1 MMRKFL
7 NTLKE
12 GSVFTYGALAGKRT
26 ELTSGSINRSLFSLA
41 IPMMM
46 ELVMESVFVS
56 VNLLI
61 IAKLGD
67 KVLGLVGI
75 TDSYINFSYAIAV
88 GIGIAAATLTAR
100 RAGEKDHEGMAGTAQ
115 YIIVL
120 ALFFAVLIGG
130 LSCLFSSDIVSFL
143 GLNSNSVPDGLLFS
157 KLVFLSIGLIIIR
170 LSVNGLFRGAGDAD
184 IAMKSL
190 WICHISN
197 IVFAVVLVF
206 GVGFIPAFGLMG
218 LAYAALLSRFISV
231 LYQVYIFL
239 SGKTCIRIMTPFQWD
254 FPLMKKIMKIAFGG
268 LVQYIIPTSSWLI
281 MVKIISTFGTT
292 ALAGYIIAQ
301 RIASVATMP
310 AWGIGNAAG
319 ILTGQNLGAG
329 NSERAEKTVWRAG
342 TINMT
347 YLIAVALFWQIAAGY
362 VVQFFTTETEV
373 ARYAVQYIHVVS
385 MAYLLLGFT
394 MVISRALNA
403 AGNIMQ
409 VTLLYIIMF
418 YVIQLPMAYILGV
431 RLQWELKGIFA
442 AIVSSEIVL
451 AVLFLMIFRNG
462 KWKTIKI

>member
-1 MMRKFL
+1 MRKFL
-7 NTLKE
+7 HILKE
-12 GSVFTYGALAGKRT
+12 GAVFTYGAIAGKKV
-26 ELTSGSINRSLFSLA
+26 ELTSGSINRSIFSLA
-41 IPMMM
+41 IPMVM

-75 TDSYINFSYAIAV
+75 TDNYINFAYAIAV
-88 GIGIAAATLTAR
+88 GLGIAAATLTAR
-100 RAGEKDHEGMAGTAQ
+100 RAGEKDKEGMGRTAQ
-115 YIIVL
+115 YIILL

-130 LSCLFSSDIVSFL
+130 VSCFFASEIVDFLGINASTVTEGVSF
-143 GLNSNSVPDGLLFS
+143 SR
-157 KLVFLSIGLIIIR
+157 LVFLSIGLVILR

-197 IVFAVVLVF
+197 IIFAVILVF
-206 GVGFIPAFGLMG
+206 GLGFIPAFGLMG
-218 LAYAALLSRFISV
+218 LAYATVLSRLLGV
-231 LYQVYIFL
+231 LYQAFVFAT
-239 SGKTCIRIMTPFQWD
+239 GKTSISIRV
-254 FPLMKKIMKIAFGG
+254 PLQLDIPLLQKILKLAFGG

-319 ILTGQNLGAG
+319 VLTGQNLGAG
-329 NSERAEKTVWRAG
+329 EPERAEKTVWRAG

-347 YLIAVALFWQIAAGY
+347 YLVLVALFWQIAAEY
-362 VVQFFTTETEV
+362 VVKFFTTEPEV

-403 AGNIMQ
+403 AGNILQ
-409 VTLLYIIMF
+409 VTLLYLVMF
-418 YVIQLPMAYILGV
+418 YVIQLPLAYLLGV
-431 RLQWELKGIFA
+431 RFQWELRGIFT

-451 AVLFLMIFRNG
+451 AVLFLMIFKNG

>member
-1 MMRKFL
+1 MRKFL
-7 NTLKE
+7 HILKE
-12 GSVFTYGALAGKRT
+12 GAVFTYGAIAGKKV
-26 ELTSGSINRSLFSLA
+26 ELTSGSINRSIFSLA
-41 IPMMM
+41 IPMVM

-75 TDSYINFSYAIAV
+75 TDNYINFAYAIAV
-88 GIGIAAATLTAR
+88 GLGIAAATLTAR
-100 RAGEKDHEGMAGTAQ
+100 RAGEKDKEGMGRTAQ
-115 YIIVL
+115 YIILL

-130 LSCLFSSDIVSFL
+130 VSCFFASEIVDFLGINASTVTEGVSF
-143 GLNSNSVPDGLLFS
+143 SR
-157 KLVFLSIGLIIIR
+157 LVFLSIGLVILR

-197 IVFAVVLVF
+197 IIFAVVLVF
-206 GVGFIPAFGLMG
+206 GLGFIPAFGLMG
-218 LAYAALLSRFISV
+218 LAYATVLSRLLGV
-231 LYQVYIFL
+231 LYQAFVFAT
-239 SGKTCIRIMTPFQWD
+239 GKTSISIRV
-254 FPLMKKIMKIAFGG
+254 PLQLDIPLLQKILKLAFGG

-319 ILTGQNLGAG
+319 VLTGQNLGAG
-329 NSERAEKTVWRAG
+329 EPERAEKTVWRAG

-347 YLIAVALFWQIAAGY
+347 YLVLVALFWQIAAEY
-362 VVQFFTTETEV
+362 VVKFFTTEPEV

-403 AGNIMQ
+403 AGNVMQ
-409 VTLLYIIMF
+409 VTLLYLVMF
-418 YVIQLPMAYILGV
+418 YVIQLPLAYLLGV
-431 RLQWELKGIFA
+431 RFQWELRGIFT

-451 AVLFLMIFRNG
+451 AVLFLMIFKNG

>member
-1 MMRKFL
+1 MRKFL
-7 NTLKE
+7 HILKE
-12 GSVFTYGALAGKRT
+12 GAVFTYGAIAGKKV
-26 ELTSGSINRSLFSLA
+26 ELTSGSINRSIFSLA
-41 IPMMM
+41 IPMVM

-61 IAKLGD
+61 IAKLGN

-75 TDSYINFSYAIAV
+75 TDNYINFAYAIAV
-88 GIGIAAATLTAR
+88 GLGIAAATLTAR
-100 RAGEKDHEGMAGTAQ
+100 RAGEKDKQGMGRTAQ
-115 YIIVL
+115 YIILL

-130 LSCLFSSDIVSFL
+130 VSCFFASEIVDFLGINASTVTEGVSF
-143 GLNSNSVPDGLLFS
+143 SR
-157 KLVFLSIGLIIIR
+157 LVFLSIGLVILR

-197 IVFAVVLVF
+197 IIFAVILVF
-206 GVGFIPAFGLMG
+206 GLGFIPAFGLMG
-218 LAYAALLSRFISV
+218 LAYATVLSRLLGV
-231 LYQVYIFL
+231 LYQAFVFAT
-239 SGKTCIRIMTPFQWD
+239 GKTSISIRV
-254 FPLMKKIMKIAFGG
+254 PLQLDIPLLQKILKLAFGG

-319 ILTGQNLGAG
+319 VLTGQNLGAG
-329 NSERAEKTVWRAG
+329 EPERAEKTVWRAG

-347 YLIAVALFWQIAAGY
+347 YLVLVALFWQIAAEY
-362 VVQFFTTETEV
+362 VVKFFTTEPEV

-403 AGNIMQ
+403 AGNILQ
-409 VTLLYIIMF
+409 VTLLYLVMF
-418 YVIQLPMAYILGV
+418 YVIQLPLAYLLGV
-431 RLQWELKGIFA
+431 RFQWELRGIFT

-451 AVLFLMIFRNG
+451 AVLFLMIFKNG

>member
-1 MMRKFL
+1 MRKFL
-7 NTLKE
+7 HILKE
-12 GSVFTYGALAGKRT
+12 GAVFAYGAVAGKKV
-26 ELTSGSINRSLFSLA
+26 ELTSGSINRSIFSLA
-41 IPMMM
+41 IPMVM

-75 TDSYINFSYAIAV
+75 TDNYINFAYAIAV
-88 GIGIAAATLTAR
+88 GLGIAAATLIAR
-100 RAGEKDHEGMAGTAQ
+100 RAGEKDKEGMGRTAQ
-115 YIIVL
+115 YIIL
-120 ALFFAVLIGG
+120 LSLFFAVLIGG
-130 LSCLFSSDIVSFL
+130 ISCYFSAEIVDFL
-143 GLNSNSVPDGLLFS
+143 GVNANAVADGISFS
-157 KLVFLSIGLIIIR
+157 RLVFLSIGLVILR

-197 IVFAVVLVF
+197 IIFAVILVF
-206 GVGFIPAFGLMG
+206 GLGFIPAFGLMG
-218 LAYAALLSRFISV
+218 LAYATVLSRLLGV
-231 LYQVYIFL
+231 LYQAFIFL
-239 SGKTCIRIMTPFQWD
+239 SGKTSISIRVPFQLD
-254 FPLMKKIMKIAFGG
+254 VPLLQKILKIAFGG

-319 ILTGQNLGAG
+319 VLTGQNLGAG
-329 NSERAEKTVWRAG
+329 EPERAEKTVWRAG

-347 YLIAVALFWQIAAGY
+347 YLVIVALFWQIAAEY
-362 VVQFFTTETEV
+362 VVKFFTTEPDV

-403 AGNIMQ
+403 AGNILQ
-409 VTLLYIIMF
+409 VTLLYLVMF
-418 YVIQLPMAYILGV
+418 YVIQLPLAYLLGV
-431 RLQWELKGIFA
+431 RFQWELRGIFT

>member
-1 MMRKFL
+1 MRKFL
-7 NTLKE
+7 HMLKE
-12 GSVFTYGALAGKRT
+12 GTVFTYGALAGKKV
-26 ELTSGSINRSLFSLA
+26 ELTSGSINRSIFSLA
-41 IPMMM
+41 IPMVM

-61 IAKLGD
+61 IARLGD

-75 TDSYINFSYAIAV
+75 TDNYINFAYAIAV
-88 GIGIAAATLTAR
+88 GLGIAAATLVAR
-100 RAGEKDHEGMAGTAQ
+100 RAGEKDTEGMGRTAH
-115 YIIVL
+115 YIILL
-120 ALFFAVLIGG
+120 AFFFAVLIGG
-130 LSCLFSSDIVSFL
+130 ISCLFASEIVAFL
-143 GLNSNSVPDGLLFS
+143 GISTDVVTDGLSFS
-157 KLVFLSIGLIIIR
+157 RLVFLSIGLVILR
-170 LSVNGLFRGAGDAD
+170 LSINGLFRGAGDAD
-184 IAMKSL
+184 LAMKSL
-190 WICHISN
+190 WLCHISN

-218 LAYAALLSRFISV
+218 LAYATILSRLLAVIYQFFI
-231 LYQVYIFL
+231 LL
-239 SGKTCIRIMTPFQWD
+239 SGKTSINI
-254 FPLMKKIMKIAFGG
+254 LMKFHLDIPLLRKILKIAFGG

-319 ILTGQNLGAG
+319 VLTGQNLGAG
-329 NSERAEKTVWRAG
+329 DPDRAEKTVWRAG

-347 YLIAVALFWQIAAGY
+347 YLIAVALFWQIAAEY
-362 VVQFFTTETEV
+362 VVKFFTTETEV

-409 VTLLYIIMF
+409 VTMLYIIMF
-418 YVIQLPMAYILGV
+418 YVIQLPLAYLLGV
-431 RLQWELKGIFA
+431 RFQWELTGIFT

-451 AVLFLMIFRNG
+451 AVLFLMIFKNG

>member
-1 MMRKFL
+1 MRKFL
-7 NTLKE
+7 HILKE
-12 GSVFTYGALAGKRT
+12 GAVFTYGAIAGKKV
-26 ELTSGSINRSLFSLA
+26 ELTSGSINRSIFSLA
-41 IPMMM
+41 IPMVM

-75 TDSYINFSYAIAV
+75 TDNYINFAYAIAV
-88 GIGIAAATLTAR
+88 GLGIAAATLTAR
-100 RAGEKDHEGMAGTAQ
+100 RAGEKDKEGMGRTAQ
-115 YIIVL
+115 YIILL
-120 ALFFAVLIGG
+120 ALFFAALIGG
-130 LSCLFSSDIVSFL
+130 VSCFFASEIVDFL
-143 GLNSNSVPDGLLFS
+143 GINASTVTDGISFS
-157 KLVFLSIGLIIIR
+157 RLVFLSIGLVILR

-197 IVFAVVLVF
+197 IIFAVILVF
-206 GVGFIPAFGLMG
+206 GLGFIPAFGLMG
-218 LAYAALLSRFISV
+218 LAYATVLSRLLGV
-231 LYQVYIFL
+231 LYQAFIL
-239 SGKTCIRIMTPFQWD
+239 ISGKTSISIRVPFQLD
-254 FPLMKKIMKIAFGG
+254 IPLLQKILKIAFGG

-319 ILTGQNLGAG
+319 VLTGQNLGAG
-329 NSERAEKTVWRAG
+329 EPERAEKTVWRAG

-347 YLIAVALFWQIAAGY
+347 YLVLVALFWQVAAEY
-362 VVQFFTTETEV
+362 VVKFFTTEPEV
-373 ARYAVQYIHVVS
+373 AGYAVQYIHVVS

-403 AGNIMQ
+403 AGNILQ
-409 VTLLYIIMF
+409 VTLLYLVMF
-418 YVIQLPMAYILGV
+418 YVIQLPLAYLLGV
-431 RLQWELKGIFA
+431 RFQWELRGIFT

-451 AVLFLMIFRNG
+451 AVLFLMIFKNG

>member
-1 MMRKFL
+1 MRKFL
-7 NTLKE
+7 HILKE
-12 GSVFTYGALAGKRT
+12 GAVFTYGAIAGKKV
-26 ELTSGSINRSLFSLA
+26 ELTSGSINRSIFSLA
-41 IPMMM
+41 IPMVM

-75 TDSYINFSYAIAV
+75 TDNYINFAYAIAV
-88 GIGIAAATLTAR
+88 GLGIAAATLTAR
-100 RAGEKDHEGMAGTAQ
+100 RAGEKDKEGMGRTAQ
-115 YIIVL
+115 YIILL

-130 LSCLFSSDIVSFL
+130 VSCFFASEIVGFLGINASTVTEGVSF
-143 GLNSNSVPDGLLFS
+143 SR
-157 KLVFLSIGLIIIR
+157 LVFLSIGLVILR

-197 IVFAVVLVF
+197 IIFAVILVF
-206 GVGFIPAFGLMG
+206 GLGFIPAFGLMG
-218 LAYAALLSRFISV
+218 LAYATVLSRLLGV
-231 LYQVYIFL
+231 LYQAFVL
-239 SGKTCIRIMTPFQWD
+239 MSGKTSIIIRV
-254 FPLMKKIMKIAFGG
+254 PLQLDVPLLQKILKIAFGG

-319 ILTGQNLGAG
+319 VLTGQNLGAG
-329 NSERAEKTVWRAG
+329 EPERAEKTVWRAG

-347 YLIAVALFWQIAAGY
+347 YLVLVALFWQIAAEY
-362 VVQFFTTETEV
+362 VVKFFTTEPEV

-403 AGNIMQ
+403 AGNILQ
-409 VTLLYIIMF
+409 VTLLYLVMF
-418 YVIQLPMAYILGV
+418 YVIQLPLAYLLGV
-431 RLQWELKGIFA
+431 RFQWELRGIFT

-451 AVLFLMIFRNG
+451 AVLFLMIFKNG

>member
-1 MMRKFL
+1 MRKFL
-7 NTLKE
+7 HILKE
-12 GSVFTYGALAGKRT
+12 GAVFTYGAIAGKKV
-26 ELTSGSINRSLFSLA
+26 ELTSGSINRSIFSLA
-41 IPMMM
+41 IPMVM

-75 TDSYINFSYAIAV
+75 TDNYINFAYAIAV
-88 GIGIAAATLTAR
+88 GLGIAAATLTAR
-100 RAGEKDHEGMAGTAQ
+100 RAGEKDKEGMGRTAQ
-115 YIIVL
+115 YIILL

-130 LSCLFSSDIVSFL
+130 VSCFFASEIVDFLGINASTVTEGVSF
-143 GLNSNSVPDGLLFS
+143 SR
-157 KLVFLSIGLIIIR
+157 LVFLSIGLVILR

-197 IVFAVVLVF
+197 IIFAVILVF
-206 GVGFIPAFGLMG
+206 GLGFIPAFGLMG
-218 LAYAALLSRFISV
+218 LAYATVLSRLLGV
-231 LYQVYIFL
+231 LYQAFVL
-239 SGKTCIRIMTPFQWD
+239 MAGKTSIIIRV
-254 FPLMKKIMKIAFGG
+254 PLQLDVPLLQKILKIAFGG

-319 ILTGQNLGAG
+319 VLTGQNLGAG
-329 NSERAEKTVWRAG
+329 EPERAEKTVWRAG

-347 YLIAVALFWQIAAGY
+347 YLVLVALFWQIAAEY
-362 VVQFFTTETEV
+362 VVKFFTTEPEV

-403 AGNIMQ
+403 AGNILQ
-409 VTLLYIIMF
+409 VTLLYLVMF
-418 YVIQLPMAYILGV
+418 YVIQLPLAYLLGV
-431 RLQWELKGIFA
+431 RFQWELRGIFT

-451 AVLFLMIFRNG
+451 AVLFLMIFKNG

>member
-1 MMRKFL
+1 MRKFL
-7 NTLKE
+7 HILKE
-12 GSVFTYGALAGKRT
+12 GAVFAYGAIAGKKV
-26 ELTSGSINRSLFSLA
+26 ELTSGSINRSIFSLA
-41 IPMMM
+41 IPMVM

-75 TDSYINFSYAIAV
+75 TDNYINFAYAIAV
-88 GIGIAAATLTAR
+88 GLGIAAATLTAR
-100 RAGEKDHEGMAGTAQ
+100 RAGEKDQEGMGRTAQ
-115 YIIVL
+115 YIILL
-120 ALFFAVLIGG
+120 ALFFAVFIGCI
-130 LSCLFSSDIVSFL
+130 SCYFSAEIVDFLGVNANAVVDGVSF
-143 GLNSNSVPDGLLFS
+143 SR
-157 KLVFLSIGLIIIR
+157 LVFLSIGLVILR

-197 IVFAVVLVF
+197 IIFAVILVF
-206 GVGFIPAFGLMG
+206 GLGFIPAFGLMG
-218 LAYAALLSRFISV
+218 LAYATVLSRTLGV
-231 LYQVYIFL
+231 LYQAFIFL
-239 SGKTCIRIMTPFQWD
+239 SGKTSISIRVPFQLD
-254 FPLMKKIMKIAFGG
+254 IPLLQKILKITFGG

-319 ILTGQNLGAG
+319 VLTGQNLGAG
-329 NSERAEKTVWRAG
+329 EPERAEKTVWRAG

-347 YLIAVALFWQIAAGY
+347 YLVIVALFWQIAAEY
-362 VVQFFTTETEV
+362 VVKFFTTDPEV

-403 AGNIMQ
+403 AGNILQ
-409 VTLLYIIMF
+409 VTLLYLVMF
-418 YVIQLPMAYILGV
+418 YVIQLPLAYLLGV
-431 RLQWELKGIFA
+431 RFQWELRGIFT

>member
-1 MMRKFL
+1 MRKFL
-7 NTLKE
+7 HILKE
-12 GSVFTYGALAGKRT
+12 GAVFAYGAIAGKKV
-26 ELTSGSINRSLFSLA
+26 ELTSGSINRSIFSLA
-41 IPMMM
+41 IPMVM

-75 TDSYINFSYAIAV
+75 TDNYINFAYAIAV
-88 GIGIAAATLTAR
+88 GLGIAAATLTAR
-100 RAGEKDHEGMAGTAQ
+100 RAGEKDQEGMGRTAQ
-115 YIIVL
+115 YIILL

-130 LSCLFSSDIVSFL
+130 ISCYFSAEIVDFLGVNANAVVDGVSF
-143 GLNSNSVPDGLLFS
+143 SR
-157 KLVFLSIGLIIIR
+157 LVFLSIGLVILR

-197 IVFAVVLVF
+197 IIFAVILVF
-206 GVGFIPAFGLMG
+206 GLGFIPAFGLMG
-218 LAYAALLSRFISV
+218 LAYATVLSRTLGV
-231 LYQVYIFL
+231 LYQAFIFL
-239 SGKTCIRIMTPFQWD
+239 SGKTSISIRVPFRLD
-254 FPLMKKIMKIAFGG
+254 IPLLQKILKIAFGG

-319 ILTGQNLGAG
+319 VLTGQNLGAG
-329 NSERAEKTVWRAG
+329 EPERAEKTVWRAG

-347 YLIAVALFWQIAAGY
+347 YLVIVALFWQIAAEY
-362 VVQFFTTETEV
+362 VVKFFTTEPEV

-403 AGNIMQ
+403 AGNILQ
-409 VTLLYIIMF
+409 VTLLYLVMF
-418 YVIQLPMAYILGV
+418 YVIQLPLAYLLGV
-431 RLQWELKGIFA
+431 RFQWELRGIFT

>member
-1 MMRKFL
+1 MRKFL
-7 NTLKE
+7 HILKE
-12 GSVFTYGALAGKRT
+12 GAVFTYGAIAGKKV
-26 ELTSGSINRSLFSLA
+26 ELTSGSINRSIFSLA
-41 IPMMM
+41 IPMVM

-75 TDSYINFSYAIAV
+75 TDNYINFAYAIAV
-88 GIGIAAATLTAR
+88 GLGIAAATLTAR
-100 RAGEKDHEGMAGTAQ
+100 RAGEKDKEGMGRTAQ
-115 YIIVL
+115 YIILL

-130 LSCLFSSDIVSFL
+130 ISCFFASEIVDFLGINASTVTEGVSF
-143 GLNSNSVPDGLLFS
+143 SR
-157 KLVFLSIGLIIIR
+157 LVFLSIGLVILR

-197 IVFAVVLVF
+197 IIFAVILVF
-206 GVGFIPAFGLMG
+206 GLGFIPAFGLMG
-218 LAYAALLSRFISV
+218 LAYATVLSRLLGV
-231 LYQVYIFL
+231 LYQAFVFAT
-239 SGKTCIRIMTPFQWD
+239 GKTSISIRV
-254 FPLMKKIMKIAFGG
+254 PLQLDIPLLQKILKIAFGG

-319 ILTGQNLGAG
+319 VLTGQNLGAG
-329 NSERAEKTVWRAG
+329 EPERAEKTVWRAG

-347 YLIAVALFWQIAAGY
+347 YLVLVALFWQIAAEY
-362 VVQFFTTETEV
+362 VVKFFTTEPEV

-403 AGNIMQ
+403 AGNILQ
-409 VTLLYIIMF
+409 VTLLYLVMF
-418 YVIQLPMAYILGV
+418 YVIQLPLAYLLGV
-431 RLQWELKGIFA
+431 RFQWELRGIFT

-451 AVLFLMIFRNG
+451 AVLFLMIFKNG

>member
-1 MMRKFL
+1 MRKFL
-7 NTLKE
+7 HILKE
-12 GSVFTYGALAGKRT
+12 GAVFTYGAIAGKKV
-26 ELTSGSINRSLFSLA
+26 ELTSGSINRSIFSLA
-41 IPMMM
+41 IPMVM

-75 TDSYINFSYAIAV
+75 TDNYINFAYAIAV
-88 GIGIAAATLTAR
+88 GLGIAAATLTAR
-100 RAGEKDHEGMAGTAQ
+100 RAGEKDKEGMGRTAQ
-115 YIIVL
+115 YIILL

-130 LSCLFSSDIVSFL
+130 VSCFFASEIVDFL
-143 GLNSNSVPDGLLFS
+143 GINASTVTDGISFS
-157 KLVFLSIGLIIIR
+157 RLVFLSIGLVILR

-197 IVFAVVLVF
+197 IIFAVILVF
-206 GVGFIPAFGLMG
+206 GLGFIPAFGLMG
-218 LAYAALLSRFISV
+218 LAYATVLSRLLGV
-231 LYQVYIFL
+231 LYQAFVFAT
-239 SGKTCIRIMTPFQWD
+239 GKTSISIRV
-254 FPLMKKIMKIAFGG
+254 PLQLDIPLLQKILKLAFGG

-319 ILTGQNLGAG
+319 VLTGQNLGAG
-329 NSERAEKTVWRAG
+329 EPERAEKTVWRAG

-347 YLIAVALFWQIAAGY
+347 YLVLVALFWQIAAEY
-362 VVQFFTTETEV
+362 VVKFFTTEPEV
-373 ARYAVQYIHVVS
+373 AGYAVQYIHVVS

-403 AGNIMQ
+403 AGNILQ
-409 VTLLYIIMF
+409 VTLLYLVMF
-418 YVIQLPMAYILGV
+418 YVIQLPLAYLLGV
-431 RLQWELKGIFA
+431 RFQWELRGIFT

-451 AVLFLMIFRNG
+451 AVLFLMIFKNG

>member
-1 MMRKFL
+1 MRKFL
-7 NTLKE
+7 HILKE
-12 GSVFTYGALAGKRT
+12 GAVFTYGAIAGKKV
-26 ELTSGSINRSLFSLA
+26 ELTSGSINRSIFSLA
-41 IPMMM
+41 IPMVM

-75 TDSYINFSYAIAV
+75 TDNYINFAYAIAV
-88 GIGIAAATLTAR
+88 GLGIAAATLTAR
-100 RAGEKDHEGMAGTAQ
+100 RAGEKDKEGMGRTAQ
-115 YIIVL
+115 YIILL
-120 ALFFAVLIGG
+120 ALFFAVFIGG
-130 LSCLFSSDIVSFL
+130 VSCFFASEIVDFL
-143 GLNSNSVPDGLLFS
+143 GINASTVTEGVYFS
-157 KLVFLSIGLIIIR
+157 RLVFLSIGLVILR

-197 IVFAVVLVF
+197 IIFAVILVF
-206 GVGFIPAFGLMG
+206 GLGFIPAFGLMG
-218 LAYAALLSRFISV
+218 LAYATVLSRLLGV
-231 LYQVYIFL
+231 LYQAFVL
-239 SGKTCIRIMTPFQWD
+239 MSGKTSISIRV
-254 FPLMKKIMKIAFGG
+254 PLQLDVPLLQKILKIAFGG

-319 ILTGQNLGAG
+319 VLTGQNLGAG
-329 NSERAEKTVWRAG
+329 EPERAEKTVWRAG

-347 YLIAVALFWQIAAGY
+347 YLVLVALFWQVAAEY
-362 VVQFFTTETEV
+362 VVKFFTTEPEV

-403 AGNIMQ
+403 AGNILQ
-409 VTLLYIIMF
+409 VTLLYLVMF
-418 YVIQLPMAYILGV
+418 YVIQLPLAYLLGV
-431 RLQWELKGIFA
+431 RFQWELRGIFT

-451 AVLFLMIFRNG
+451 AVLFLMIFKNG

>member
-1 MMRKFL
+1 MRKFL
-7 NTLKE
+7 HILKE
-12 GSVFTYGALAGKRT
+12 GAVFTYGAIAGKKV
-26 ELTSGSINRSLFSLA
+26 ELTSGSINRSIFSLA
-41 IPMMM
+41 IPMVM

-75 TDSYINFSYAIAV
+75 TDNYINFAYAIAV
-88 GIGIAAATLTAR
+88 GLGIAAATLTAR
-100 RAGEKDHEGMAGTAQ
+100 RAGEKDKEGMGRTAQ
-115 YIIVL
+115 YIILL

-130 LSCLFSSDIVSFL
+130 VSCFFASEIVGFLGINASTVSEGVSF
-143 GLNSNSVPDGLLFS
+143 SR
-157 KLVFLSIGLIIIR
+157 LVFLSIGLVILR

-197 IVFAVVLVF
+197 IIFAVILVF
-206 GVGFIPAFGLMG
+206 GLGFIPAFGLMG
-218 LAYAALLSRFISV
+218 LAYATVLSRLLGV
-231 LYQVYIFL
+231 LYQAFVL
-239 SGKTCIRIMTPFQWD
+239 MTGKTSIIIRV
-254 FPLMKKIMKIAFGG
+254 PLQLDIPLLQKILKIAFGG

-319 ILTGQNLGAG
+319 VLTGQNLGAG
-329 NSERAEKTVWRAG
+329 EPERAEKTVWRAG

-347 YLIAVALFWQIAAGY
+347 YLVLVALFWQIAAEY
-362 VVQFFTTETEV
+362 VVKFFTTEPEV

-403 AGNIMQ
+403 AGNILQ
-409 VTLLYIIMF
+409 VTLLYLVMF
-418 YVIQLPMAYILGV
+418 YVIQLPLAYLLGV
-431 RLQWELKGIFA
+431 RFQWELRGIFT

-451 AVLFLMIFRNG
+451 AVLFLMIFKNG

>member
-1 MMRKFL
+1 MRKFL
-7 NTLKE
+7 HILKE
-12 GSVFTYGALAGKRT
+12 GAVFTYGAIAGKKV
-26 ELTSGSINRSLFSLA
+26 ELTSGSINRSIFSLA
-41 IPMMM
+41 IPMVM

-75 TDSYINFSYAIAV
+75 TDNYINFAYAIAV
-88 GIGIAAATLTAR
+88 GLGIAAATLTAR
-100 RAGEKDHEGMAGTAQ
+100 RAGEKDKEGMGRTAQ
-115 YIIVL
+115 YIILL

-130 LSCLFSSDIVSFL
+130 VSCFFASEIVDFL
-143 GLNSNSVPDGLLFS
+143 GINASTVTDGISFS
-157 KLVFLSIGLIIIR
+157 RLVFLSIGLVILR

-197 IVFAVVLVF
+197 IIFAVILVF
-206 GVGFIPAFGLMG
+206 GLGFIPAFGLMG
-218 LAYAALLSRFISV
+218 LAYATILSRLLGV
-231 LYQVYIFL
+231 LYQAFVFAT
-239 SGKTCIRIMTPFQWD
+239 GKTSIIIRV
-254 FPLMKKIMKIAFGG
+254 PLQLDIPLLQKILKLAFGG

-319 ILTGQNLGAG
+319 VLTGQNLGAG
-329 NSERAEKTVWRAG
+329 EPERAEKTVWRAG

-347 YLIAVALFWQIAAGY
+347 YLVLVALFWQIAAEY
-362 VVQFFTTETEV
+362 VVKVFHYRTGSCQICGSIHPCGLYGV
-373 ARYAVQYIHVVS
+373 SAVRIHHGDQPCSECGRKHITGNVVVPRHVLCDSASSGLSLRSKVS
-385 MAYLLLGFT
+385 MGTERNIYCHCFF
-394 MVISRALNA
+394 
-403 AGNIMQ
+403 GNC
-409 VTLLYIIMF
+409 F
-418 YVIQLPMAYILGV
+418 GC
-431 RLQWELKGIFA
+431 
-442 AIVSSEIVL
+442 
-451 AVLFLMIFRNG
+451 
-462 KWKTIKI
+462 TIPYDF

>member
-1 MMRKFL
+1 MRKFL
-7 NTLKE
+7 HILKE
-12 GSVFTYGALAGKRT
+12 GAVFTYGAIAGKKV
-26 ELTSGSINRSLFSLA
+26 ELTSGSINRSIFSLA
-41 IPMMM
+41 IPMVM

-75 TDSYINFSYAIAV
+75 TDNYINFAYAIAV
-88 GIGIAAATLTAR
+88 GLGIAAATLTAR
-100 RAGEKDHEGMAGTAQ
+100 RAGEKDKEGMGRTAQ
-115 YIIVL
+115 YIILL

-130 LSCLFSSDIVSFL
+130 ISCFFASEIVDFLGINASTVTEGVSF
-143 GLNSNSVPDGLLFS
+143 SR
-157 KLVFLSIGLIIIR
+157 LVFLSIGLVILR

-197 IVFAVVLVF
+197 IIFAVILVF
-206 GVGFIPAFGLMG
+206 GLGFIPAFGLMG
-218 LAYAALLSRFISV
+218 LAYATVLSRLLGV
-231 LYQVYIFL
+231 LYQAFVL
-239 SGKTCIRIMTPFQWD
+239 MSGKTSISIRV
-254 FPLMKKIMKIAFGG
+254 PLQLDIPLLQKILKIAFGG

-319 ILTGQNLGAG
+319 VLTGQNLGAG
-329 NSERAEKTVWRAG
+329 EPERAEKTVWRAG

-347 YLIAVALFWQIAAGY
+347 YLVLVALFWQIAAEY
-362 VVQFFTTETEV
+362 VVEFFTTEPEV

-403 AGNIMQ
+403 AGNILQ
-409 VTLLYIIMF
+409 VTLLYLVMF
-418 YVIQLPMAYILGV
+418 YVIQLPLAYLLGV
-431 RLQWELKGIFA
+431 RFQWELRGIFT

-451 AVLFLMIFRNG
+451 AVLFLMIFKNG

>member
-1 MMRKFL
+1 MRKFL
-7 NTLKE
+7 HILKE
-12 GSVFTYGALAGKRT
+12 GVVFAYGAIAGKKV
-26 ELTSGSINRSLFSLA
+26 ELTSGSINRSIFSLA
-41 IPMMM
+41 IPMVM

-61 IAKLGD
+61 IARLGD

-75 TDSYINFSYAIAV
+75 TDNYINFAYAIAV
-88 GIGIAAATLTAR
+88 GLGIAAATLIAR
-100 RAGEKDHEGMAGTAQ
+100 RAGEKDQEGMGRTAQ
-115 YIIVL
+115 YIILL
-120 ALFFAVLIGG
+120 ALFFALLIGG
-130 LSCLFSSDIVSFL
+130 VSCYFSAEIVDFLGVNASTVTDGVSFSRL
-143 GLNSNSVPDGLLFS
+143 A
-157 KLVFLSIGLIIIR
+157 FLSIGLVILR
-170 LSVNGLFRGAGDAD
+170 LSVNGLFRGVGDAD

-197 IVFAVVLVF
+197 IILAVILVF
-206 GVGFIPAFGLMG
+206 GLGFIPAFGLMG
-218 LAYAALLSRFISV
+218 LAYATVLSRTLGV
-231 LYQVYIFL
+231 LYQAFIL
-239 SGKTCIRIMTPFQWD
+239 AAGKTSISIRVPFHVD
-254 FPLMKKIMKIAFGG
+254 IPLLQKILKIAFGG

-319 ILTGQNLGAG
+319 VLTGQNLGAG
-329 NSERAEKTVWRAG
+329 EPERAEKTVWRAG

-347 YLIAVALFWQIAAGY
+347 YLVIVALFWQIAAEY
-362 VVQFFTTETEV
+362 VVKFFTTEPEV

-409 VTLLYIIMF
+409 VTLLYIVMF
-418 YVIQLPMAYILGV
+418 YVIQLPMAYLLGV
-431 RLQWELKGIFA
+431 RLHWELTGIFT

>member
-1 MMRKFL
+1 MRKFL
-7 NTLKE
+7 HILKE
-12 GSVFTYGALAGKRT
+12 GAVFTYGAIAGKKV
-26 ELTSGSINRSLFSLA
+26 ELTSGSINRSIFSLA
-41 IPMMM
+41 IPMVM

-75 TDSYINFSYAIAV
+75 TDNYINFAYAIAV
-88 GIGIAAATLTAR
+88 GLGIAAATLTAR
-100 RAGEKDHEGMAGTAQ
+100 RAGEKDKEGMGRTAQ
-115 YIIVL
+115 YIILL

-130 LSCLFSSDIVSFL
+130 VSCFFASEIVDFLGINASTVTEGVSF
-143 GLNSNSVPDGLLFS
+143 SR
-157 KLVFLSIGLIIIR
+157 LVFLSIGLVILR

-197 IVFAVVLVF
+197 IIFAVILVF
-206 GVGFIPAFGLMG
+206 GLGFIPAFGLMG
-218 LAYAALLSRFISV
+218 LAYATVLSRLLGV
-231 LYQVYIFL
+231 LYQAFIFI
-239 SGKTCIRIMTPFQWD
+239 SGKTSISIRVPFQLD
-254 FPLMKKIMKIAFGG
+254 IPLLQKILKIAFGG

-319 ILTGQNLGAG
+319 VLTGQNLGAG
-329 NSERAEKTVWRAG
+329 EPERAEKTVWRAG

-347 YLIAVALFWQIAAGY
+347 YLVLVALFWQIAAEY
-362 VVQFFTTETEV
+362 VVKFFTTEPEV
-373 ARYAVQYIHVVS
+373 AKYAVQYIHVVS

-403 AGNIMQ
+403 AGNILQ
-409 VTLLYIIMF
+409 VTLLYLVMF
-418 YVIQLPMAYILGV
+418 YVIQLPLAYLLGV
-431 RLQWELKGIFA
+431 RFQWELTGIFT

-451 AVLFLMIFRNG
+451 AVLFLMIFKNG

>member
-1 MMRKFL
+1 MRKFL
-7 NTLKE
+7 HILKE
-12 GSVFTYGALAGKRT
+12 GAVFTYGAIAGKKV
-26 ELTSGSINRSLFSLA
+26 ELTSGSINRSIFSLA
-41 IPMMM
+41 IPMVM

-75 TDSYINFSYAIAV
+75 TDNYINFAYAIAV
-88 GIGIAAATLTAR
+88 GLGIAAATLTAR
-100 RAGEKDHEGMAGTAQ
+100 RAGEKDKEGMGRTAQ
-115 YIIVL
+115 YIILL

-130 LSCLFSSDIVSFL
+130 VSCFFASEIVDFLGISASTVTEGVSF
-143 GLNSNSVPDGLLFS
+143 SR
-157 KLVFLSIGLIIIR
+157 LVFLSIGLVILR

-197 IVFAVVLVF
+197 IIFAVILVF
-206 GVGFIPAFGLMG
+206 GLGFIPAFGLMG
-218 LAYAALLSRFISV
+218 LAYATVLSRLLGV
-231 LYQVYIFL
+231 LYQAFIFAT
-239 SGKTCIRIMTPFQWD
+239 GKTSISIRV
-254 FPLMKKIMKIAFGG
+254 PLQLDIPLLQKILKLAFGG

-319 ILTGQNLGAG
+319 VLTGQNLGAG
-329 NSERAEKTVWRAG
+329 EPERAEKTVWRAG

-347 YLIAVALFWQIAAGY
+347 YLVLVALFWQIAAEY
-362 VVQFFTTETEV
+362 VVKFFTTEPEV
-373 ARYAVQYIHVVS
+373 AGYAVQYIHVVS

-409 VTLLYIIMF
+409 VTLLYIVMF
-418 YVIQLPMAYILGV
+418 YVIQLPMAYLLGV
-431 RLQWELKGIFA
+431 RLHWELRGIFT

-451 AVLFLMIFRNG
+451 AVLFLMIFKNG

>member
-1 MMRKFL
+1 MRKFL
-7 NTLKE
+7 HILKE
-12 GSVFTYGALAGKRT
+12 GAVFTYGAIAGKKV
-26 ELTSGSINRSLFSLA
+26 ELTSGSINRSIFSLA
-41 IPMMM
+41 IPMVM

-75 TDSYINFSYAIAV
+75 TDNYINFAYAIAV
-88 GIGIAAATLTAR
+88 GLGIAAATLTAR
-100 RAGEKDHEGMAGTAQ
+100 RAGEKDKEGMGRTAQ
-115 YIIVL
+115 YIILL

-130 LSCLFSSDIVSFL
+130 VSCFFASEIVDFLGISASTVTEGVSF
-143 GLNSNSVPDGLLFS
+143 SR
-157 KLVFLSIGLIIIR
+157 LVFLSIGLVILR

-197 IVFAVVLVF
+197 IIFAVILVF
-206 GVGFIPAFGLMG
+206 GLGFIPAFGLMG
-218 LAYAALLSRFISV
+218 LAYATVLSRTLGV
-231 LYQVYIFL
+231 LYQAFIFAT
-239 SGKTCIRIMTPFQWD
+239 GKTSISIRV
-254 FPLMKKIMKIAFGG
+254 PLQLDIPLLQKILKLAFGG

-319 ILTGQNLGAG
+319 VLTGQNLGAG
-329 NSERAEKTVWRAG
+329 EPERAEKTVWRAG

-347 YLIAVALFWQIAAGY
+347 YLVIVALFWQIAAEY
-362 VVQFFTTETEV
+362 VVKFFTTEPEV
-373 ARYAVQYIHVVS
+373 AGYAVQYIHVVS

-409 VTLLYIIMF
+409 VTLLYIVMF
-418 YVIQLPMAYILGV
+418 YVIQLPMAYLLGV
-431 RLQWELKGIFA
+431 RLHWELRGIFT

-451 AVLFLMIFRNG
+451 AVLFLMIFKNG

>member
-1 MMRKFL
+1 MRKFL
-7 NTLKE
+7 HILKE
-12 GSVFTYGALAGKRT
+12 GAVFTYGAIAGKKV
-26 ELTSGSINRSLFSLA
+26 ELTSGSINRSIFSLA
-41 IPMMM
+41 IPMVM

-75 TDSYINFSYAIAV
+75 TDNYINFAYAIAV
-88 GIGIAAATLTAR
+88 GLGIAAATLTAR
-100 RAGEKDHEGMAGTAQ
+100 RAGEKDKEGMGRTAQ
-115 YIIVL
+115 YIILL

-130 LSCLFSSDIVSFL
+130 VSCFFASEIVDFLGINASTVTEGVSF
-143 GLNSNSVPDGLLFS
+143 SR
-157 KLVFLSIGLIIIR
+157 LVFLSIGLVILR

-197 IVFAVVLVF
+197 IIFAVILVF
-206 GVGFIPAFGLMG
+206 GLGFIPAFGLMG
-218 LAYAALLSRFISV
+218 LAYATVLSRLLGV
-231 LYQVYIFL
+231 LYQAFVL
-239 SGKTCIRIMTPFQWD
+239 MSGKTSIIIRV
-254 FPLMKKIMKIAFGG
+254 PLQLDIPLLQKILKIAFGG

-319 ILTGQNLGAG
+319 VLTGQNLGAG
-329 NSERAEKTVWRAG
+329 EPERAEKTVWRAG

-347 YLIAVALFWQIAAGY
+347 YLVLVALFWQIAAEY
-362 VVQFFTTETEV
+362 VVKFFTTEPEV

-403 AGNIMQ
+403 AGNILQ
-409 VTLLYIIMF
+409 VTLLYLVMF
-418 YVIQLPMAYILGV
+418 YVIQLPLAYLLGV
-431 RLQWELKGIFA
+431 RFQWELRGIFT

-451 AVLFLMIFRNG
+451 AVLFLMIFKNG

>member
-1 MMRKFL
+1 MRKFL
-7 NTLKE
+7 HILKE
-12 GSVFTYGALAGKRT
+12 GAVFTYGAMAGKKV
-26 ELTSGSINRSLFSLA
+26 ELTSGSINRSIFSLA
-41 IPMMM
+41 IPMVM

-75 TDSYINFSYAIAV
+75 TDNYINFAYAIAV
-88 GIGIAAATLTAR
+88 GLGIAAATLTAR
-100 RAGEKDHEGMAGTAQ
+100 RAGEKDKEGMGRTAQ
-115 YIIVL
+115 YIILL

-130 LSCLFSSDIVSFL
+130 VSCFFASEIVDFLGINASTVTEGVSF
-143 GLNSNSVPDGLLFS
+143 SR
-157 KLVFLSIGLIIIR
+157 LVFLSIGLVILR

-197 IVFAVVLVF
+197 IIFAVVLVF
-206 GVGFIPAFGLMG
+206 GLGFIPAFGLMG
-218 LAYAALLSRFISV
+218 LAYATVLSRLLGV
-231 LYQVYIFL
+231 LYQAFIFAT
-239 SGKTCIRIMTPFQWD
+239 GKTSISIRV
-254 FPLMKKIMKIAFGG
+254 PLQLDIPLLQKILKIAFGG

-319 ILTGQNLGAG
+319 VLTGQNLGAG
-329 NSERAEKTVWRAG
+329 EPERAEKTVWRAG

-347 YLIAVALFWQIAAGY
+347 YLVLVALFWQIAAEY
-362 VVQFFTTETEV
+362 VVKFFTTEPEV

-409 VTLLYIIMF
+409 VTLLYLVMF
-418 YVIQLPMAYILGV
+418 YVIQLPLAYLLGV
-431 RLQWELKGIFA
+431 RFQWELRGIFTS
-442 AIVSSEIVL
+442 IVSSEIVL
-451 AVLFLMIFRNG
+451 AVLFLMIFKNG

>member
-1 MMRKFL
+1 MRKFL
-7 NTLKE
+7 HILKE
-12 GSVFTYGALAGKRT
+12 GAVFTYGAIAGKKV
-26 ELTSGSINRSLFSLA
+26 ELTSGSINRSIFSLA
-41 IPMMM
+41 IPMVM

-75 TDSYINFSYAIAV
+75 TDNYINFAYAIAV
-88 GIGIAAATLTAR
+88 GLGIAAATLTAR
-100 RAGEKDHEGMAGTAQ
+100 RAGEKDKEGMGRTAQ
-115 YIIVL
+115 YIILL
-120 ALFFAVLIGG
+120 ALFFALLIGG
-130 LSCLFSSDIVSFL
+130 VSCFFASEIVDFLGINASTVTEGVSF
-143 GLNSNSVPDGLLFS
+143 SR
-157 KLVFLSIGLIIIR
+157 LVFLSIGLVILR

-197 IVFAVVLVF
+197 IIFAVILVF
-206 GVGFIPAFGLMG
+206 GLGFIPAFGLMG
-218 LAYAALLSRFISV
+218 LAYATVLSRLLGV
-231 LYQVYIFL
+231 LYQAFVL
-239 SGKTCIRIMTPFQWD
+239 MSGKTSISIRV
-254 FPLMKKIMKIAFGG
+254 PLQLDIPLLQKILKIAFGG

-319 ILTGQNLGAG
+319 VLTGQNLGAG
-329 NSERAEKTVWRAG
+329 EPERAEKTVWRAG

-347 YLIAVALFWQIAAGY
+347 YLVLVALFWQLAAEY
-362 VVQFFTTETEV
+362 VVKFFTTEPEV

-403 AGNIMQ
+403 AGNILQ
-409 VTLLYIIMF
+409 VTLLYLVMF
-418 YVIQLPMAYILGV
+418 YVIQLPLAYLLGV
-431 RLQWELKGIFA
+431 RFQWELRGIFT

-451 AVLFLMIFRNG
+451 AVLFLMIFKNG

>member
-1 MMRKFL
+1 MRKFL
-7 NTLKE
+7 HILKE
-12 GSVFTYGALAGKRT
+12 GAVFTYGAIAGKKV
-26 ELTSGSINRSLFSLA
+26 ELTSGSINRSIFSLA
-41 IPMMM
+41 IPMVM

-75 TDSYINFSYAIAV
+75 TDNYINFAYAIAV
-88 GIGIAAATLTAR
+88 GLGIAAATLTAR
-100 RAGEKDHEGMAGTAQ
+100 RAGEKDKEGMGRTAQ
-115 YIIVL
+115 YIILL

-130 LSCLFSSDIVSFL
+130 VSCFFASKIVDFL
-143 GLNSNSVPDGLLFS
+143 GINANTVTEGLSFS
-157 KLVFLSIGLIIIR
+157 RLVFLSIGLVILR

-197 IVFAVVLVF
+197 IIFAVILVF
-206 GVGFIPAFGLMG
+206 GLGFIPAFGLMG
-218 LAYAALLSRFISV
+218 LAYATVLSRLLGV
-231 LYQVYIFL
+231 LYQAFVL
-239 SGKTCIRIMTPFQWD
+239 MSGKTSISIRV
-254 FPLMKKIMKIAFGG
+254 PLQLDLPLLQKILKIAFGG

-319 ILTGQNLGAG
+319 VLTGQNLGAG
-329 NSERAEKTVWRAG
+329 EPERAEKTVWRAG

-347 YLIAVALFWQIAAGY
+347 YLVLVALFWQIAAEY
-362 VVQFFTTETEV
+362 VVKFFTTEPEV

-403 AGNIMQ
+403 AGNILQ
-409 VTLLYIIMF
+409 VTLLYLVMF
-418 YVIQLPMAYILGV
+418 YVIQLPLAYLLGV
-431 RLQWELKGIFA
+431 RFQWELRGIFT

-451 AVLFLMIFRNG
+451 AVLFLMIFKNG

>member
-1 MMRKFL
+1 MRKFL
-7 NTLKE
+7 HILKE
-12 GSVFTYGALAGKRT
+12 GAVFTYGAIAGKKV
-26 ELTSGSINRSLFSLA
+26 ELTSGSINRSIFSLA
-41 IPMMM
+41 IPMVM

-75 TDSYINFSYAIAV
+75 TDNYINFAYAIAV
-88 GIGIAAATLTAR
+88 GLGIAAATLTAR
-100 RAGEKDHEGMAGTAQ
+100 RAGEKDKEGMGRTAQ
-115 YIIVL
+115 YIILL
-120 ALFFAVLIGG
+120 ALFFAMLIGG
-130 LSCLFSSDIVSFL
+130 VSCFFASEIVDFLGINASTVTEGVSF
-143 GLNSNSVPDGLLFS
+143 SR
-157 KLVFLSIGLIIIR
+157 LVFLSIGLVILR

-197 IVFAVVLVF
+197 IIFAVILVF
-206 GVGFIPAFGLMG
+206 GLGFIPAFGLMG
-218 LAYAALLSRFISV
+218 LAYATVLSRLLGV
-231 LYQVYIFL
+231 LYQAFIFAT
-239 SGKTCIRIMTPFQWD
+239 GKTSISIRV
-254 FPLMKKIMKIAFGG
+254 PLQLDIPLLQKILKLAFGG

-319 ILTGQNLGAG
+319 VLTGQNLGAG
-329 NSERAEKTVWRAG
+329 EPERAEKTVWRAG

-347 YLIAVALFWQIAAGY
+347 YLVLVALFWQIAAEY
-362 VVQFFTTETEV
+362 VVKFFTTEPEV

-403 AGNIMQ
+403 AGNILQ
-409 VTLLYIIMF
+409 VTLLYLVMF
-418 YVIQLPMAYILGV
+418 YVIQLPMAYLLGV
-431 RLQWELKGIFA
+431 RFQWELRGIFT

-451 AVLFLMIFRNG
+451 AVLFLMIFKNG

>member
-1 MMRKFL
+1 MRKFL
-7 NTLKE
+7 HILKE
-12 GSVFTYGALAGKRT
+12 GAVFTYGAIAGKKV
-26 ELTSGSINRSLFSLA
+26 ELTSGSINRSIFSLA
-41 IPMMM
+41 IPMVM

-75 TDSYINFSYAIAV
+75 TDNYINFAYAIAV
-88 GIGIAAATLTAR
+88 GLGIAAATLTAR
-100 RAGEKDHEGMAGTAQ
+100 RAGEKDKEGMGRTAQ
-115 YIIVL
+115 YIILL

-130 LSCLFSSDIVSFL
+130 VSCFFASEIVGFLGINASTVTEGVSF
-143 GLNSNSVPDGLLFS
+143 SR
-157 KLVFLSIGLIIIR
+157 LVFLSIGLVILR

-197 IVFAVVLVF
+197 IIFAVILVF
-206 GVGFIPAFGLMG
+206 GLGFIPAFGLMG
-218 LAYAALLSRFISV
+218 LAYATVLSRLLGV
-231 LYQVYIFL
+231 LYQAFVL
-239 SGKTCIRIMTPFQWD
+239 MSGKTSIIIRV
-254 FPLMKKIMKIAFGG
+254 PLQLDIPLLQKILKIAFGG

-319 ILTGQNLGAG
+319 VLTGQNLGAG
-329 NSERAEKTVWRAG
+329 EPERAEKTVWRAG

-347 YLIAVALFWQIAAGY
+347 YLVLVALFWQIAAEY
-362 VVQFFTTETEV
+362 VVEFFTTEPEV

-403 AGNIMQ
+403 AGNILQ
-409 VTLLYIIMF
+409 VTLLYLVMF
-418 YVIQLPMAYILGV
+418 YVIQLPLAYLLGV
-431 RLQWELKGIFA
+431 RFQWELRGIFT

-451 AVLFLMIFRNG
+451 AVLFLMIFKNG

>member
-1 MMRKFL
+1 MRKFL
-7 NTLKE
+7 HLLKE
-12 GSVFTYGALAGKRT
+12 GAVFTYGAIAGKKV
-26 ELTSGSINRSLFSLA
+26 ELTSGSINRSIFSLA
-41 IPMMM
+41 IPMVM

-75 TDSYINFSYAIAV
+75 TDNYINFAYAIAV
-88 GIGIAAATLTAR
+88 GLGIAAGTLTAR
-100 RAGEKDHEGMAGTAQ
+100 RAGEKDKEGMGRTAQ
-115 YIIVL
+115 YIILL

-130 LSCLFSSDIVSFL
+130 VSCFFASEIVGFLGINASTVTEGVSF
-143 GLNSNSVPDGLLFS
+143 SR
-157 KLVFLSIGLIIIR
+157 LVFLSIGLVILR

-197 IVFAVVLVF
+197 IIFAVILVF
-206 GVGFIPAFGLMG
+206 GLGFIPAFGLMG
-218 LAYAALLSRFISV
+218 LAYATVLSRLLGV
-231 LYQVYIFL
+231 LYQAFVL
-239 SGKTCIRIMTPFQWD
+239 MSGKTSISIRV
-254 FPLMKKIMKIAFGG
+254 PLQLDVPLLQKILKLAFGG

-319 ILTGQNLGAG
+319 VLTGQNLGAG
-329 NSERAEKTVWRAG
+329 EPERAEKTVWRAG

-347 YLIAVALFWQIAAGY
+347 YLVLVALFWQIAAEY
-362 VVQFFTTETEV
+362 VVKFFTTEPEV

-403 AGNIMQ
+403 AGNILQ
-409 VTLLYIIMF
+409 VTLLYLVMF
-418 YVIQLPMAYILGV
+418 YVIQLPLAYLLGV
-431 RLQWELKGIFA
+431 RFQWELRGIFT

-451 AVLFLMIFRNG
+451 AVLFLMIFKNG

>member
-1 MMRKFL
+1 MRKFL
-7 NTLKE
+7 HILKE
-12 GSVFTYGALAGKRT
+12 GAVFAYGAVAGKKV
-26 ELTSGSINRSLFSLA
+26 ELTSGSINRSIFSLA
-41 IPMMM
+41 IPMVM

-61 IAKLGD
+61 IARLGD

-75 TDSYINFSYAIAV
+75 TDNYINFAYAIAV
-88 GIGIAAATLTAR
+88 GLGIAAATLIAR
-100 RAGEKDHEGMAGTAQ
+100 RAGEKDREGMGRTAQ
-115 YIIVL
+115 YIILL
-120 ALFFAVLIGG
+120 ALFFALLIGG
-130 LSCLFSSDIVSFL
+130 ISCYFSPEIVDFLGVNVNTVTDGVSF
-143 GLNSNSVPDGLLFS
+143 SR
-157 KLVFLSIGLIIIR
+157 LVFLSIGLVILR
-170 LSVNGLFRGAGDAD
+170 LSVNGLFRGVGDAD

-197 IVFAVVLVF
+197 IIFAVILVF
-206 GVGFIPAFGLMG
+206 GLGFIPAFGLMG
-218 LAYAALLSRFISV
+218 LAYATVLSRTLGV
-231 LYQVYIFL
+231 LYQAFIFAT
-239 SGKTCIRIMTPFQWD
+239 GKTSISIRVPFQLD
-254 FPLMKKIMKIAFGG
+254 IPLLQKILKLAFGG

-319 ILTGQNLGAG
+319 VLTGQNLGAG
-329 NSERAEKTVWRAG
+329 EPERAEKTVWRAG

-347 YLIAVALFWQIAAGY
+347 YLVIVAFFWQIAAEY
-362 VVQFFTTETEV
+362 VVKFFTTEPEV

-409 VTLLYIIMF
+409 VTLLYIVMF
-418 YVIQLPMAYILGV
+418 YVIQLPMAYLLGV
-431 RLQWELKGIFA
+431 KLHWELTGIFT

>member
-1 MMRKFL
+1 MRKFL
-7 NTLKE
+7 HILKE
-12 GSVFTYGALAGKRT
+12 GAVFTYGAIAGKKV
-26 ELTSGSINRSLFSLA
+26 ELTSGSINRSIFSLA
-41 IPMMM
+41 IPMVM

-75 TDSYINFSYAIAV
+75 TDNYINFAYAIAV
-88 GIGIAAATLTAR
+88 GLGIAAATLTAR
-100 RAGEKDHEGMAGTAQ
+100 RAGEKDKEGMGRTAQ
-115 YIIVL
+115 YIILL

-130 LSCLFSSDIVSFL
+130 VSCFFASEIVDFLGINASTVTEGVSF
-143 GLNSNSVPDGLLFS
+143 SR
-157 KLVFLSIGLIIIR
+157 LVFLSIGLVILR

-197 IVFAVVLVF
+197 IIFAVILVF
-206 GVGFIPAFGLMG
+206 GLGFIPAFGLMG
-218 LAYAALLSRFISV
+218 LAYATVLSRTLGV
-231 LYQVYIFL
+231 LYQAFVLI
-239 SGKTCIRIMTPFQWD
+239 SGKTSIIIRV
-254 FPLMKKIMKIAFGG
+254 PLQLDIPLLQKILKIAFGG

-319 ILTGQNLGAG
+319 VLTGQNLGAG
-329 NSERAEKTVWRAG
+329 EPERAEKTVWRAG

-347 YLIAVALFWQIAAGY
+347 YLLLVALFWQIAAEY
-362 VVQFFTTETEV
+362 VVKFFTTEPEV

-403 AGNIMQ
+403 AGNILQ
-409 VTLLYIIMF
+409 VTLLYLVMF
-418 YVIQLPMAYILGV
+418 YVIQLPLAYLLGV
-431 RLQWELKGIFA
+431 RFQWELRGIFT

-451 AVLFLMIFRNG
+451 AVLFLMIFKNG

>member
-1 MMRKFL
+1 MRKFL
-7 NTLKE
+7 HILKE
-12 GSVFTYGALAGKRT
+12 GAVFTYGAIAGKKV
-26 ELTSGSINRSLFSLA
+26 ELTSGSINRSIFSLA
-41 IPMMM
+41 IPMVM

-75 TDSYINFSYAIAV
+75 TDNYINFAYAIAV
-88 GIGIAAATLTAR
+88 GLGIAAATLTAR
-100 RAGEKDHEGMAGTAQ
+100 RAGEKDQEGMGRTAQ
-115 YIIVL
+115 YIILL

-130 LSCLFSSDIVSFL
+130 ISCFFASEIVDFL
-143 GLNSNSVPDGLLFS
+143 GINASTVTDGISFS
-157 KLVFLSIGLIIIR
+157 RLVFLSIGLVILR

-197 IVFAVVLVF
+197 IIFAVVLVF
-206 GVGFIPAFGLMG
+206 GLGFIPAFGLMG
-218 LAYAALLSRFISV
+218 LAYATVLSRLLGV
-231 LYQVYIFL
+231 LYQAFVL
-239 SGKTCIRIMTPFQWD
+239 MSGKTSISIRV
-254 FPLMKKIMKIAFGG
+254 PLQLDIPLLQKILKIAFGG

-319 ILTGQNLGAG
+319 VLTGQNLGAG
-329 NSERAEKTVWRAG
+329 EPERAEKTVWRAG

-347 YLIAVALFWQIAAGY
+347 YLVLVALFWQIAAEY
-362 VVQFFTTETEV
+362 VVKFFTTEPEV

-403 AGNIMQ
+403 AGNILQ
-409 VTLLYIIMF
+409 VTVLYLVMF
-418 YVIQLPMAYILGV
+418 YVIQLPLAYLLGV
-431 RLQWELKGIFA
+431 RFQWELKGIFT

-451 AVLFLMIFRNG
+451 AVLFLMIFKNG

>member
-1 MMRKFL
+1 MRKFL
-7 NTLKE
+7 HMLKE
-12 GSVFTYGALAGKRT
+12 GTVFTYGALAGKKV
-26 ELTSGSINRSLFSLA
+26 ELTSGSINRSIFSLA
-41 IPMMM
+41 IPMVM

-61 IAKLGD
+61 IARLGD
-67 KVLGLVGI
+67 KILGLVGI
-75 TDSYINFSYAIAV
+75 TDNYINFAYAIAV
-88 GIGIAAATLTAR
+88 GLGIAAATLVAR
-100 RAGEKDHEGMAGTAQ
+100 RAGEKDTEGMGRTAH
-115 YIIVL
+115 YIILL
-120 ALFFAVLIGG
+120 AFFFAVLIGG
-130 LSCLFSSDIVSFL
+130 ISCLFASEIVAFL
-143 GLNSNSVPDGLLFS
+143 GISTDVVTDGLSFS
-157 KLVFLSIGLIIIR
+157 RLVFLSIGLVILR
-170 LSVNGLFRGAGDAD
+170 LSINGLFRGAGDAD
-184 IAMKSL
+184 LAMKSL
-190 WICHISN
+190 WLCHISN
-197 IVFAVVLVF
+197 IVFAVVFVF

-218 LAYAALLSRFISV
+218 LAYATILSRLLAVIYQFFI
-231 LYQVYIFL
+231 LL
-239 SGKTCIRIMTPFQWD
+239 SGKTSINI
-254 FPLMKKIMKIAFGG
+254 LMKFHLDIPLLRKILKIAFGG

-319 ILTGQNLGAG
+319 VLTGQNLGAG
-329 NSERAEKTVWRAG
+329 DPDRAEKTVWRAG

-347 YLIAVALFWQIAAGY
+347 YLIAVALFWQIAAEY
-362 VVQFFTTETEV
+362 VVKFFTTETEV

-409 VTLLYIIMF
+409 VTMLYIIMF
-418 YVIQLPMAYILGV
+418 YVIQLPLAYLLGV
-431 RLQWELKGIFA
+431 RFQWELTGIFT

-451 AVLFLMIFRNG
+451 AVLFLMIFKNG

>member
-1 MMRKFL
+1 MRKFL
-7 NTLKE
+7 HILKE
-12 GSVFTYGALAGKRT
+12 GAVFTYGAIAGKKV
-26 ELTSGSINRSLFSLA
+26 ELTSGSINRSIFSLA
-41 IPMMM
+41 IPMVM

-75 TDSYINFSYAIAV
+75 TDNYINFAYAIAV
-88 GIGIAAATLTAR
+88 GLGIAAATLIAR
-100 RAGEKDHEGMAGTAQ
+100 RAGEKDQEGMGRTAQ
-115 YIIVL
+115 YIILL
-120 ALFFAVLIGG
+120 ALFFALLIGG
-130 LSCLFSSDIVSFL
+130 ISCYFSAEIVDFL
-143 GLNSNSVPDGLLFS
+143 GVNASTVTDGISFS
-157 KLVFLSIGLIIIR
+157 RLVFLSIGLVILR

-197 IVFAVVLVF
+197 IIFAVILVF
-206 GVGFIPAFGLMG
+206 GFGFIPAFGLMG
-218 LAYAALLSRFISV
+218 LAYATVLSRTLGVVYQAFI
-231 LYQVYIFL
+231 FAT
-239 SGKTCIRIMTPFQWD
+239 GKTSISIRVPFQLD
-254 FPLMKKIMKIAFGG
+254 LPLLQKILKLAFGG

-310 AWGIGNAAG
+310 AWGIGNAVG
-319 ILTGQNLGAG
+319 VLTGQNLGAG
-329 NSERAEKTVWRAG
+329 EPERAEKTVWRAG

-347 YLIAVALFWQIAAGY
+347 YLVIVALFWQIAAEY
-362 VVQFFTTETEV
+362 VVKFFTTEPEV
-373 ARYAVQYIHVVS
+373 AGYAVQYIHVVS

-409 VTLLYIIMF
+409 VTLLYIVMF
-418 YVIQLPMAYILGV
+418 YVIQLPMAYLLGV
-431 RLQWELKGIFA
+431 RLHWELTGIFT

>member
-1 MMRKFL
+1 MRKFL
-7 NTLKE
+7 HILKE
-12 GSVFTYGALAGKRT
+12 GAVFTYGAIAGKKV
-26 ELTSGSINRSLFSLA
+26 ELTSGSINRSIFSLA
-41 IPMMM
+41 IPMVM

-75 TDSYINFSYAIAV
+75 TDNYINFAYAIAV
-88 GIGIAAATLTAR
+88 GLGIAAANLTAR
-100 RAGEKDHEGMAGTAQ
+100 RAGEKDKEGMGRTAQ
-115 YIIVL
+115 YIILL

-130 LSCLFSSDIVSFL
+130 VSCFFASEIVGFLGINASTVTEGVSF
-143 GLNSNSVPDGLLFS
+143 SR
-157 KLVFLSIGLIIIR
+157 LVFLSIGLVILR

-197 IVFAVVLVF
+197 IIFAVILVF
-206 GVGFIPAFGLMG
+206 GLGFIPAFGLMG
-218 LAYAALLSRFISV
+218 LAYATVLSRTLGV
-231 LYQVYIFL
+231 LYQAFIFAT
-239 SGKTCIRIMTPFQWD
+239 GKTSISIRV
-254 FPLMKKIMKIAFGG
+254 PLQLDVPLLQKILKLAFGG

-319 ILTGQNLGAG
+319 VLTGQNLGAG
-329 NSERAEKTVWRAG
+329 EPERAEKTVWRAG

-347 YLIAVALFWQIAAGY
+347 YLVLVALFWQIAAEY
-362 VVQFFTTETEV
+362 VVKNFTTEPEV

-403 AGNIMQ
+403 AGNILQ
-409 VTLLYIIMF
+409 VTLLYLVMF
-418 YVIQLPMAYILGV
+418 YVIQLPLAYLLGV
-431 RLQWELKGIFA
+431 RFQWELRGIFT

-451 AVLFLMIFRNG
+451 AVLFLMIFKNG

>member
-1 MMRKFL
+1 MRKFL
-7 NTLKE
+7 HILKE
-12 GSVFTYGALAGKRT
+12 GTVFTYGAIAGKKV
-26 ELTSGSINRSLFSLA
+26 ELTSGSINRSIFSLA
-41 IPMMM
+41 IPMVM

-75 TDSYINFSYAIAV
+75 TDNYINFAYAIAV
-88 GIGIAAATLTAR
+88 GLGIAAATLTAR
-100 RAGEKDHEGMAGTAQ
+100 RAGEKDKEGMGRTAQ
-115 YIIVL
+115 YIILL

-130 LSCLFSSDIVSFL
+130 ISCFFASEIVDFLGINASTVTEGVSF
-143 GLNSNSVPDGLLFS
+143 SR
-157 KLVFLSIGLIIIR
+157 LVFLSIGLVILR

-197 IVFAVVLVF
+197 IIFAVILVF
-206 GVGFIPAFGLMG
+206 GLGFIPAFGLMG
-218 LAYAALLSRFISV
+218 LAYATVLSRTLGV
-231 LYQVYIFL
+231 LYQAFVL
-239 SGKTCIRIMTPFQWD
+239 MSGKTSISIRV
-254 FPLMKKIMKIAFGG
+254 PLQLDVPLLQKILKLAFGG

-319 ILTGQNLGAG
+319 VLTGQNLGAG
-329 NSERAEKTVWRAG
+329 EPERAEKTVWRAG

-347 YLIAVALFWQIAAGY
+347 YLVLVALFWQIAAEY
-362 VVQFFTTETEV
+362 VVKFFTTEPEV

-403 AGNIMQ
+403 AGNILQ
-409 VTLLYIIMF
+409 VTLLYLVMF
-418 YVIQLPMAYILGV
+418 YVIQLPLAYLLGV
-431 RLQWELKGIFA
+431 RFQWELRGIFT

-451 AVLFLMIFRNG
+451 AVLFLMIFKNG

>member
-1 MMRKFL
+1 MRKFL
-7 NTLKE
+7 HILKE
-12 GSVFTYGALAGKRT
+12 GAVFTYGAIAGKKV
-26 ELTSGSINRSLFSLA
+26 ELTSGSINRSIFSLA
-41 IPMMM
+41 IPMVM

-75 TDSYINFSYAIAV
+75 TDNYINFAYAIAV
-88 GIGIAAATLTAR
+88 GLGIAAATLTAR
-100 RAGEKDHEGMAGTAQ
+100 RAGEKDKEGMGRTAQ
-115 YIIVL
+115 YIILL

-130 LSCLFSSDIVSFL
+130 ISCFFASEIVDFLGINASTVTEGVSF
-143 GLNSNSVPDGLLFS
+143 SR
-157 KLVFLSIGLIIIR
+157 LVFLSIGLVILR

-197 IVFAVVLVF
+197 IILAVILVF
-206 GVGFIPAFGLMG
+206 GLGFIPAFGLMG
-218 LAYAALLSRFISV
+218 LAYATVLSRVLGV
-231 LYQVYIFL
+231 LYQAFIFL
-239 SGKTCIRIMTPFQWD
+239 SGKTSISIRVPFQLD
-254 FPLMKKIMKIAFGG
+254 IPLLQKILKLAFGG

-319 ILTGQNLGAG
+319 VLTGQNLGAG
-329 NSERAEKTVWRAG
+329 EPERAEKTVWRAG
-342 TINMT
+342 TINMA
-347 YLIAVALFWQIAAGY
+347 YLVIVALFWQIAAEY
-362 VVQFFTTETEV
+362 VVKFFTTEPEV

-409 VTLLYIIMF
+409 VTLLYLVMF
-418 YVIQLPMAYILGV
+418 YVIQLPLAYLLGV
-431 RLQWELKGIFA
+431 RFQWELRGIFT

-451 AVLFLMIFRNG
+451 AVLFLMIFKNG

>member
-1 MMRKFL
+1 MMKFL
-7 NTLKE
+7 HILKE
-12 GSVFTYGALAGKRT
+12 GAVFTYGAIAGKKV
-26 ELTSGSINRSLFSLA
+26 ELTSGSINRSIFSLA
-41 IPMMM
+41 IPMVM

-75 TDSYINFSYAIAV
+75 TDNYINFAYAIAV
-88 GIGIAAATLTAR
+88 GLGIAAATLTAR
-100 RAGEKDHEGMAGTAQ
+100 RAGEKDQEGMGRTAQ
-115 YIIVL
+115 YIILL

-130 LSCLFSSDIVSFL
+130 ISCFFASEIVDFL
-143 GLNSNSVPDGLLFS
+143 GINASTVTDGISFS
-157 KLVFLSIGLIIIR
+157 RLVFLSIGLVILR

-197 IVFAVVLVF
+197 IIFAVVLVF
-206 GVGFIPAFGLMG
+206 GLGFIPAFGLMG
-218 LAYAALLSRFISV
+218 LAYATVLSRLLGV
-231 LYQVYIFL
+231 LYQAFVL
-239 SGKTCIRIMTPFQWD
+239 MSGKTSISIRVPFQLD
-254 FPLMKKIMKIAFGG
+254 IPLLQKILKIAFGG

-319 ILTGQNLGAG
+319 VLTGQNLGAG
-329 NSERAEKTVWRAG
+329 EPERAEKTVWRAG

-347 YLIAVALFWQIAAGY
+347 YLVLVALFWQIAAEY
-362 VVQFFTTETEV
+362 VVKFFTTEPEV

-403 AGNIMQ
+403 AGNILQ
-409 VTLLYIIMF
+409 VTLLYLVMF
-418 YVIQLPMAYILGV
+418 YVIQLPLAYLLGV
-431 RLQWELKGIFA
+431 RFQWELKGIFT

-451 AVLFLMIFRNG
+451 AVLFLMIFKNG